1 MCEQAEQVQTLALRF
16 EQNLWFTL
24 NQDVRLTFEG
34 KSLQFASKVADRDEK
49 TLLEVRTSQ
58 FDGLL
63 PALKHR
69 LSGQFTDTYWIAAK
83 DMSRLP
89 ADTNLKPGRYNAQI
103 LCFLGQL
110 GPVLQLW
117 LLRRQSDSSAHK
129 VVGDFRIPLSLC
141 LRDVIGQASL
151 NPVLEATPESD
162 CVYSLE
168 AGIIHIGSRVD
179 KGHYYTVVRNQD
191 GRYVKRRRLL
201 T

>member
-89 ADTNLKPGRYNAQI
+89 ADTNLSRADIMPRSCASWGSWG
-103 LCFLGQL
+103 LCCSSGCSAGNLT
-110 GPVLQLW
+110 
-117 LLRRQSDSSAHK
+117 LRHTKSLVTSEFRSPCASATSSAK
-129 VVGDFRIPLSLC
+129 P
-141 LRDVIGQASL
+141 
-151 NPVLEATPESD
+151 P
-162 CVYSLE
+162 
-168 AGIIHIGSRVD
+168 
-179 KGHYYTVVRNQD
+179 
-191 GRYVKRRRLL
+191 
-201 T
+201 